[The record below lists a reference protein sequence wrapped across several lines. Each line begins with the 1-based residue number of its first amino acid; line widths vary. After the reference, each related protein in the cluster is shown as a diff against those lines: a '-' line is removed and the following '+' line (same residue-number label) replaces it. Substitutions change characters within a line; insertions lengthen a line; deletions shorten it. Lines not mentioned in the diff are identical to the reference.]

1 MDEMTTVIRSMP
13 NWKAV
18 GPDSLPSELL
28 KIDHPELIRY
38 FDNLLVD
45 VCGDRETSPSSGK
58 MQPLRSFIKRRMYLK
73 ATSTE
78 GFRSLPI
85 QAKYC

>member
-1 MDEMTTVIRSMP
+1 M
-13 NWKAV
+13 

-28 KIDHPELIRY
+28 KIDHPEFIRY
-38 FDNLLVD
+38 FHNLV
-45 VCGDRETSPSSGK
+45 VKCGERETSPSSGK
-58 MQPLRSFIKRRMYLK
+58 MQPLRSLMKRRIDLI
-73 ATSTE
+73 ATITE